1 MAQADNPEAEAVW
14 LDLEHEQLWR
24 GAQALH
30 LRPKSF
36 ALLCYLVAQPGR
48 ASARPQ
54 WSTPLWRSWWVLPT
68 CGWREGSV
76 SSPTAPAKPTCR
88 SSTPWGSSVAGR
100 TASDWWP
107 GWHSTLQPG

>member
-48 ASARPQ
+48 VVSKDELVQAVWPETAVSDG
-54 WSTPLWRSWWVLPT
+54 VLA
-68 CGWREGSV
+68 V
-76 SSPTAPAKPTCR
+76 SIR
-88 SSTPWGSSVAGR
+88 HYR
-100 TASDWWP
+100 F
-107 GWHSTLQPG
+107 